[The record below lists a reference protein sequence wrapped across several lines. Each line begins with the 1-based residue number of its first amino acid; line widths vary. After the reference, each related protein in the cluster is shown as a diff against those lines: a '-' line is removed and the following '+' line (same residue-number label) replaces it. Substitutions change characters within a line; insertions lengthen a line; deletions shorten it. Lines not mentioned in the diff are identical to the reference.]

1 MFSSVSV
8 SAASRRRQTAEA
20 AHASN
25 LAFVKRIP
33 DGAKPKLLK
42 EVTFV
47 LSKSNK
53 GIKTVPNAVRY
64 KCLYRLTAIRLANV
78 DVARED
84 TVKVKEMVEEVE
96 RVECECFEASNG
108 NKSTYLS
115 KVAQFTKSNEFEK
128 VTEEMF
134 LPKGS
139 MLQERRSETASKIDL
154 AFCTFV
160 RGSENI
166 KFFRK
171 AAKRARGEFAED
183 VIRDENNDSLD
194 VREEEEE
201 DYEKEEEHKNPE

>member
-1 MFSSVSV
+1 MFSLK
-8 SAASRRRQTAEA
+8 TAEA

-47 LSKSNK
+47 LSKSNTK
-53 GIKTVPNAVRY
+53 GGIKTVPNAVRY

-115 KVAQFTKSNEFEK
+115 KVAQFTKSSEFER
-128 VTEEMF
+128 VTEAMF

-139 MLQERRSETASKIDL
+139 MLQDQKSEFARTKIDL
-154 AFCTFV
+154 KFCEFV
-160 RGSENI
+160 RGTENVA
-166 KFFRK
+166 FFRR
-171 AAKRARGEFAED
+171 AAKRARGEVDDDSDDDSDDED
-183 VIRDENNDSLD
+183 
-194 VREEEEE
+194 
-201 DYEKEEEHKNPE
+201 

>member
-1 MFSSVSV
+1 M
-8 SAASRRRQTAEA
+8 
-20 AHASN
+20 
-25 LAFVKRIP
+25 KRIP

-47 LSKSNK
+47 LSKSNTK
-53 GIKTVPNAVRY
+53 GGIKTVPNAVRY

-139 MLQERRSETASKIDL
+139 MLQERRSETASTIDL

-171 AAKRARGEFAED
+171 AAKSEGRVCRGCHQRREQRLPRRERRRRRAQKPRVVMSSIA
-183 VIRDENNDSLD
+183 VTRW
-194 VREEEEE
+194 
-201 DYEKEEEHKNPE
+201 

>member
-1 MFSSVSV
+1 M
-8 SAASRRRQTAEA
+8 
-20 AHASN
+20 
-25 LAFVKRIP
+25 AFVKRIP

-47 LSKSNK
+47 LSKSNTK

-78 DVARED
+78 DVERED

-108 NKSTYLS
+108 NKSTYLC

-128 VTEEMF
+128 VTEGMF

-139 MLQERRSETASKIDL
+139 MLQERRSETASTIDL

>member
-1 MFSSVSV
+1 M
-8 SAASRRRQTAEA
+8 
-20 AHASN
+20 
-25 LAFVKRIP
+25 KRIP

-139 MLQERRSETASKIDL
+139 MLQERRSATASKIDL
-154 AFCTFV
+154 AFARSM
-160 RGSENI
+160 RGRRVSS
-166 KFFRK
+166 FSG
-171 AAKRARGEFAED
+171 KRRREREESLQ
-183 VIRDENNDSLD
+183 RMSSDENNDSLD
-194 VREEEEE
+194 VREEEE
-201 DYEKEEEHKNPE
+201 DKKKKSTKTQSSNVFVDCRYAMVI

>member
-8 SAASRRRQTAEA
+8 SASSRRRQTAEA

-84 TVKVKEMVEEVE
+84 TVKVKEMVEEAE

-154 AFCTFV
+154 AFCKFV
-160 RGSENI
+160 RGSESI

-183 VIRDENNDSLD
+183 VRDENNDSLD
-194 VREEEEE
+194 VGEEEE
-201 DYEKEEEHKNPE
+201 DQKEEENDPE

>member
-1 MFSSVSV
+1 M
-8 SAASRRRQTAEA
+8 
-20 AHASN
+20 
-25 LAFVKRIP
+25 KRIP

-47 LSKSNK
+47 LSKSNTK
-53 GIKTVPNAVRY
+53 GGIKTVPNAVRY

-115 KVAQFTKSNEFEK
+115 KVAQFTKSSEFER
-128 VTEEMF
+128 VTEAMF

-139 MLQERRSETASKIDL
+139 MLQDQKSEFARTKIDL
-154 AFCTFV
+154 KFCEFV
-160 RGSENI
+160 RGTENVA
-166 KFFRK
+166 FFRR
-171 AAKRARGEFAED
+171 AAKRARGEVDED
-183 VIRDENNDSLD
+183 SDDDSDDED
-194 VREEEEE
+194 
-201 DYEKEEEHKNPE
+201 

>member
-1 MFSSVSV
+1 M
-8 SAASRRRQTAEA
+8 
-20 AHASN
+20 
-25 LAFVKRIP
+25 KRIP

-47 LSKSNK
+47 LSKSNTK
-53 GIKTVPNAVRY
+53 GGIKTVPNAVRY

-139 MLQERRSETASKIDL
+139 MLQERRRTAVRSIWRFAPVQGRRISSFFGKRRREREESLQRMSETR
-154 AFCTFV
+154 TTT
-160 RGSENI
+160 
-166 KFFRK
+166 
-171 AAKRARGEFAED
+171 
-183 VIRDENNDSLD
+183 
-194 VREEEEE
+194 
-201 DYEKEEEHKNPE
+201 P

>member
-1 MFSSVSV
+1 M
-8 SAASRRRQTAEA
+8 
-20 AHASN
+20 
-25 LAFVKRIP
+25 KRIP

-47 LSKSNK
+47 LSKSNTK
-53 GIKTVPNAVRY
+53 GGIKTVPNAVRY

-139 MLQERRSETASKIDL
+139 MLQDQKREFARTKIDL
-154 AFCTFV
+154 KFCEFV
-160 RGSENI
+160 RGTENVA
-166 KFFRK
+166 FFRR
-171 AAKRARGEFAED
+171 AAKRARGEVDDDSDDDSDDED
-183 VIRDENNDSLD
+183 
-194 VREEEEE
+194 
-201 DYEKEEEHKNPE
+201 

>member
-1 MFSSVSV
+1 M
-8 SAASRRRQTAEA
+8 
-20 AHASN
+20 
-25 LAFVKRIP
+25 KRIP

-47 LSKSNK
+47 LSKSNTK
-53 GIKTVPNAVRY
+53 GGIKTVPNAVRY

-115 KVAQFTKSNEFEK
+115 KVAQFTKSNEFDK

-139 MLQERRSETASKIDL
+139 MLQERRSATASKIDL
-154 AFCTFV
+154 AFCKFV
-160 RGSENI
+160 RGSESI

-183 VIRDENNDSLD
+183 VRDENNDSLD

>member
-1 MFSSVSV
+1 MFSLK
-8 SAASRRRQTAEA
+8 TAEA

-47 LSKSNK
+47 LSKSNTK
-53 GIKTVPNAVRY
+53 GGIKTVPNAVRY

-139 MLQERRSETASKIDL
+139 MLQERRSETASTIDL
-154 AFCTFV
+154 AFCAFV